1 MCLRQRRSRHELRAM
16 KIRPDQLKSHLQ
28 QNLRSIYFVS
38 GDEALQV
45 MEATDALRATAR
57 TQGYSER
64 EVLEV
69 DAHFDWQQLL
79 DAGNSMSLFADKRI
93 LDLRLPT
100 GKPGKQGSD
109 VLQAYAARPAD
120 DAVLIISAGKLESAA
135 KNSKWFKSLDDA
147 GVVIQCWPINIAE
160 LPRWIDQRMRE
171 RGMQPENG
179 AAALLA
185 ERVEG
190 NLLAAAQEIDKLLLL
205 YGAANTDMAPIS
217 VQQVLDAVAD
227 SARYSVYDL
236 VDAALAADVA
246 RAARMVAGLQAEGEA
261 LTLVVWALS
270 REVRSLLAMSE
281 SDLAPDAAV
290 IKAGVWENRRALMG
304 KALRRHPTARW
315 KQFLKRCARL
325 DKMSKGMEPGFKS
338 DRAWDELLILV
349 TQIARTQEKIKNHPP
364 MNASERK

>member
-1 MCLRQRRSRHELRAM
+1 M

-28 QNLRSIYFVS
+28 HNLRPVYFVS
-38 GDEALQV
+38 GDESLQL
-45 MEATDALRATAR
+45 MESTDALRATAR
-57 TQGYSER
+57 AQGYVER

-93 LDLRLPT
+93 LDLRLPS

-135 KNSKWFKSLDDA
+135 KNSKWFKSLDNA
-147 GVVIQCWPINIAE
+147 GVVIQCWPVNVAE
-160 LPRWIDQRMRE
+160 LPRWIEQRMCD
-171 RGMQPENG
+171 RGMQPAAG
-179 AAALLA
+179 ATALLA

-190 NLLAAAQEIDKLLLL
+190 NMLAAAQEVDKLLLL
-205 YGAANTDMAPIS
+205 YGTGNIS
-217 VQQVLDAVAD
+217 VQQIMEAVAD

-236 VDAALAADVA
+236 VDAVLAADVA
-246 RAARMVAGLQAEGEA
+246 RAARMVIGLQAEGEA

-270 REVRSLLAMSE
+270 REVRGLLEMSE
-281 SDLAPDAAV
+281 SGLSADAAV
-290 IKAGVWENRRALMG
+290 IKAGVWENRRALVMR
-304 KALRRHPTARW
+304 ALRRHPAMRW

-325 DKMSKGMEPGFKS
+325 DKMSKGMEPGVKS

-349 TQIARTQEKIKNHPP
+349 TQIAKK
-364 MNASERK
+364 

>member
-1 MCLRQRRSRHELRAM
+1 M
-16 KIRPDQLKSHLQ
+16 KLRPDQLKAHLQ
-28 QNLRSIYFVS
+28 KDLRPLYFIS
-38 GDEALQV
+38 GDEPLQV
-45 MEATDALRATAR
+45 NESTDALRAAAR
-57 TQGYSER
+57 AQGYMER
-64 EVLEV
+64 EILEA

-93 LDLRLPT
+93 LDLRLPS

-120 DAVLIISAGKLESAA
+120 DAVLIISAGKLEGAA

-147 GVVIQCWPINIAE
+147 GVVIQCWPVNVAE
-160 LPRWIDQRMRE
+160 LPRWIEQRMRD
-171 RGMQPENG
+171 RGMQPAAG

-190 NLLAAAQEIDKLLLL
+190 NLLAAAQEVDKLLLL
-205 YGAANTDMAPIS
+205 YGAANTKEIPVS
-217 VQQVLDAVAD
+217 VQQVMDAVAD

-236 VDAALAADVA
+236 VDAVLAADVP

-261 LTLVVWALS
+261 LTLIVWALS
-270 REVRSLLAMSE
+270 REVRSLLEMSE
-281 SDLAPDAAV
+281 SGLSAEAAV
-290 IKAGVWENRRALMG
+290 IKAGVWENRRALVG
-304 KALRRHPTARW
+304 KALRRHSAARW

-349 TQIARTQEKIKNHPP
+349 TQIAKK
-364 MNASERK
+364 

>member
-1 MCLRQRRSRHELRAM
+1 M

-28 QNLRSIYFVS
+28 QNLRPVYFVS
-38 GDEALQV
+38 GDESLQL
-45 MEATDALRATAR
+45 MESADALRAAAR
-57 TQGYSER
+57 MQGYVER

-79 DAGNSMSLFADKRI
+79 DAANSMSLFADKRI
-93 LDLRLPT
+93 LDLRLPS

-135 KNSKWFKSLDDA
+135 KNSKWFKSLDEA
-147 GVVIQCWPINIAE
+147 GVVIQCWPINVTE

-171 RGMQPENG
+171 RGMQTAAG
-179 AAALLA
+179 ATALLA

-190 NLLAAAQEIDKLLLL
+190 NMLAAAQEVDKLLLL
-205 YGAANTDMAPIS
+205 YGTGNIS
-217 VQQVLDAVAD
+217 VQQVMDAVAD
-227 SARYSVYDL
+227 SARYSVYEL
-236 VDAALAADVA
+236 VDAVLVADVA
-246 RAARMVAGLQAEGEA
+246 RVARMVAGLQAEGEA

-270 REVRSLLAMSE
+270 REVRSLVEMSE
-281 SDLAPDAAV
+281 SGLSADAAV
-290 IKAGVWENRRALMG
+290 IKAGVWENRRGLVMN
-304 KALRRHPTARW
+304 ALRRHPAMRW

-325 DKMSKGMEPGFKS
+325 DKMCKGMEPGVKS

-349 TQIARTQEKIKNHPP
+349 TQIAKK
-364 MNASERK
+364 